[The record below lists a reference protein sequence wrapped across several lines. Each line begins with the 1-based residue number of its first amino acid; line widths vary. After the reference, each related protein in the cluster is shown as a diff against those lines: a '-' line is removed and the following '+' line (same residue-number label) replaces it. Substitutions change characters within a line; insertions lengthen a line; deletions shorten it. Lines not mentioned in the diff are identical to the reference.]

1 MKEYKVTVDGTEYHV
16 AVEKVNGTYK
26 VQANEKAQKPAE
38 APAAK
43 TEKIA
48 ENPKAAPKSG
58 NPNIAAPMP
67 GKVLDI
73 KVAAGD
79 KVSAGDVV
87 VLLEAMKME
96 IEVSAD
102 MSGTVKSIEAA
113 KGSTVNTGDILVVL
127 E

>member
-16 AVEKVNGTYK
+16 AVERVNGTYK
-26 VQANEKAQKPAE
+26 VQANENLQKTAEEPAVKVQ
-38 APAAK
+38 P
-43 TEKIA
+43 IA
-48 ENPKAAPKSG
+48 DKPKAAPKGG
-58 NPNIAAPMP
+58 NPGIAAPMP

-79 KVSAGDVV
+79 EVAEGDVV